1 MTPGGPIQDIKQYI
15 PSQCPEECLTALKGW
30 DSSAEIGT
38 GWGYAELE
46 MEEIQMNIMLVIMAV
61 CVLLKIV
68 DGYKK
73 GMVKEIISLVTL
85 TVIGIM
91 VVLISRG
98 LHSYME
104 KEIVGVIIA
113 VVLLALLGIVHHL
126 LGVVLFSAKMI
137 AKLPVVHWAN
147 KVLGAIFGAFEVILI
162 LQIVYVFIMYF
173 GLGMIGQQILE
184 YTRES
189 IVLAKVYQYNVV
201 AKLVE
206 NLMGQF
212 PVLWT

>member
-1 MTPGGPIQDIKQYI
+1 
-15 PSQCPEECLTALKGW
+15 
-30 DSSAEIGT
+30 
-38 GWGYAELE
+38 
-46 MEEIQMNIMLVIMAV
+46 MNIMLIVAAV
-61 CVLLKIV
+61 CMLLKIV

-85 TVIGIM
+85 IIMGIM
-91 VVLISRG
+91 VVLIGRG

-104 KEIVGVIIA
+104 KEIVSVVIA

-126 LGVVLFSAKMI
+126 LRVVFFSAKMI
-137 AKLPVVHWAN
+137 TKLPVVHWAN
-147 KVLGAIFGAFEVILI
+147 KVLGAVFGALEVIFI

-189 IVLAKVYQYNVV
+189 VALTKVYQFNVV

-206 NLMGQF
+206 KLMGML
-212 PVLWT
+212 PTLGL

>member
-1 MTPGGPIQDIKQYI
+1 
-15 PSQCPEECLTALKGW
+15 
-30 DSSAEIGT
+30 
-38 GWGYAELE
+38 
-46 MEEIQMNIMLVIMAV
+46 MNIMLVIMVV
-61 CVLLKIV
+61 CVLFKIA

-73 GMVKEIISLVTL
+73 GMVKEVISLVTL

-91 VVLISRG
+91 VVLISKG

-113 VVLLALLGIVHHL
+113 VVLLALLGIVHHI

-147 KVLGAIFGAFEVILI
+147 KVLGAVFGALEVILI

-184 YTRES
+184 YTKES
-189 IVLAKVYQYNVV
+189 TVLEKVFQYNIV
-201 AKLVE
+201 ARLVE
-206 NLMGQF
+206 NLMGQI
-212 PVLWT
+212 PMLGL

>member
-1 MTPGGPIQDIKQYI
+1 
-15 PSQCPEECLTALKGW
+15 
-30 DSSAEIGT
+30 
-38 GWGYAELE
+38 
-46 MEEIQMNIMLVIMAV
+46 MNIMLIVAIT
-61 CVLLKIV
+61 CVLIKIA

-85 TVIGIM
+85 MIMGIM
-91 VVLISRG
+91 IVLISNG

-126 LGVVLFSAKMI
+126 LSVVFFSAKMI
-137 AKLPVVHWAN
+137 SKLPVIHWAN
-147 KVLGAIFGAFEVILI
+147 KLLGAVFGALEVILI

-189 IVLAKVYQYNVV
+189 IVLEKIYQYNVV

-206 NLMGQF
+206 NLMSRL
-212 PVLWT
+212 PVLGL

>member
-1 MTPGGPIQDIKQYI
+1 
-15 PSQCPEECLTALKGW
+15 
-30 DSSAEIGT
+30 
-38 GWGYAELE
+38 
-46 MEEIQMNIMLVIMAV
+46 MNIMLIVAAV
-61 CVLLKIV
+61 CMLFKIV

-85 TVIGIM
+85 IIMGIT
-91 VVLISRG
+91 VVLIGRG

-104 KEIVGVIIA
+104 KEIVGVVIA

-126 LGVVLFSAKMI
+126 LGVVFFSAKMI

-147 KVLGAIFGAFEVILI
+147 KVLGAVFGALEVVLI

-173 GLGMIGQQILE
+173 GLGMIGYQIVE
-184 YTRES
+184 YTKAS
-189 IVLAKVYQYNVV
+189 PVLTKVYQFNVV

-206 NLMGQF
+206 NLMGML
-212 PVLWT
+212 PTLGL

>member
-1 MTPGGPIQDIKQYI
+1 
-15 PSQCPEECLTALKGW
+15 
-30 DSSAEIGT
+30 
-38 GWGYAELE
+38 
-46 MEEIQMNIMLVIMAV
+46 MNIMLVIMVV
-61 CVLLKIV
+61 CVLFKIA

-73 GMVKEIISLVTL
+73 GMVKEVISLVTL

-91 VVLISRG
+91 VVLISKG

-104 KEIVGVIIA
+104 KEIVGVVIA
-113 VVLLALLGIVHHL
+113 VVLLALLGIVHHI

-147 KVLGAIFGAFEVILI
+147 KVLGAVFGALEVILI

-184 YTRES
+184 YTKES
-189 IVLAKVYQYNVV
+189 TVLEKVFQYNIV

-206 NLMGQF
+206 NLMGQI
-212 PVLWT
+212 PMLGL

>member
-1 MTPGGPIQDIKQYI
+1 
-15 PSQCPEECLTALKGW
+15 
-30 DSSAEIGT
+30 
-38 GWGYAELE
+38 
-46 MEEIQMNIMLVIMAV
+46 MNIMLVIMVV
-61 CVLLKIV
+61 CVLFKIA

-73 GMVKEIISLVTL
+73 GMVKEVISLVTL

-91 VVLISRG
+91 VVLISKG

-113 VVLLALLGIVHHL
+113 VVLLALLGIVHHI

-147 KVLGAIFGAFEVILI
+147 KVLGAVFGALEVILI

-184 YTRES
+184 YTKES
-189 IVLAKVYQYNVV
+189 VVLEKVFQYNIV

-206 NLMGQF
+206 NLMGQL
-212 PVLWT
+212 PMLGL

>member
-1 MTPGGPIQDIKQYI
+1 
-15 PSQCPEECLTALKGW
+15 
-30 DSSAEIGT
+30 
-38 GWGYAELE
+38 
-46 MEEIQMNIMLVIMAV
+46 MNVMLAIVVI
-61 CVLLKIV
+61 CVLFKIV

-91 VVLISRG
+91 VLLISRG

-147 KVLGAIFGAFEVILI
+147 KVLGAVFGALEVILI

-184 YTRES
+184 YTKES
-189 IVLAKVYQYNVV
+189 AVLAKVYQYNIV
-201 AKLVE
+201 AKFVE
-206 NLMGQF
+206 NLMGRL
-212 PVLWT
+212 PILKL

>member
-1 MTPGGPIQDIKQYI
+1 
-15 PSQCPEECLTALKGW
+15 
-30 DSSAEIGT
+30 
-38 GWGYAELE
+38 
-46 MEEIQMNIMLVIMAV
+46 MNIMLIVVAV
-61 CVLLKIV
+61 FTLIKIV

-85 TVIGIM
+85 ILMGMT

-104 KEIVGVIIA
+104 KEILGVVIA

-126 LGVVLFSAKMI
+126 LGVVFFSAKMI

-147 KVLGAIFGAFEVILI
+147 KVLGAVFGALEVILI
-162 LQIVYVFIMYF
+162 LQIIYVFIMYF

-189 IVLAKVYQYNVV
+189 VVLTKIYHFNVV

-206 NLMGQF
+206 NLMGML
-212 PVLWT
+212 PMLGL

>member
-1 MTPGGPIQDIKQYI
+1 
-15 PSQCPEECLTALKGW
+15 
-30 DSSAEIGT
+30 
-38 GWGYAELE
+38 
-46 MEEIQMNIMLVIMAV
+46 MNIMLVIMVV
-61 CVLLKIV
+61 CVLFKIA

-73 GMVKEIISLVTL
+73 GMVKEVISLVTL

-91 VVLISRG
+91 VVLISKG

-113 VVLLALLGIVHHL
+113 VVLLALLGIVHHI

-147 KVLGAIFGAFEVILI
+147 KVLGAVFGALEVILL

-184 YTRES
+184 YTKES
-189 IVLAKVYQYNVV
+189 VVLEKVFQYNIV

-206 NLMGQF
+206 NLMGQI
-212 PVLWT
+212 PRLGL

>member
-1 MTPGGPIQDIKQYI
+1 
-15 PSQCPEECLTALKGW
+15 
-30 DSSAEIGT
+30 
-38 GWGYAELE
+38 
-46 MEEIQMNIMLVIMAV
+46 MNIMLVIMVV
-61 CVLLKIV
+61 CVLFKIA

-73 GMVKEIISLVTL
+73 GMVKEVISLVTL

-91 VVLISRG
+91 VVLISKG

-104 KEIVGVIIA
+104 KEIVGVVIA
-113 VVLLALLGIVHHL
+113 VVLLALLGIVHHI

-147 KVLGAIFGAFEVILI
+147 KVLGAVFGALEVILI

-184 YTRES
+184 YTKES
-189 IVLAKVYQYNVV
+189 AVLEKVFQYNIV

-206 NLMGQF
+206 NLMGQI
-212 PVLWT
+212 PMLGL

>member
-1 MTPGGPIQDIKQYI
+1 
-15 PSQCPEECLTALKGW
+15 
-30 DSSAEIGT
+30 
-38 GWGYAELE
+38 
-46 MEEIQMNIMLVIMAV
+46 MNVMLVIVVV
-61 CVLLKIV
+61 CVLFKIA

-147 KVLGAIFGAFEVILI
+147 KILGAVFGALEIILI

-184 YTRES
+184 YTKES
-189 IVLAKVYQYNVV
+189 VVLAKVYQYNIV
-201 AKLVE
+201 AKFVE
-206 NLMGQF
+206 NLMGQL
-212 PVLWT
+212 PILML

>member
-1 MTPGGPIQDIKQYI
+1 
-15 PSQCPEECLTALKGW
+15 
-30 DSSAEIGT
+30 
-38 GWGYAELE
+38 
-46 MEEIQMNIMLVIMAV
+46 MNIMLVIV
-61 CVLLKIV
+61 VICVLFKIA

-113 VVLLALLGIVHHL
+113 VVLLALLGIVHHI

-147 KVLGAIFGAFEVILI
+147 KVLGAVFGALEVILI

-184 YTRES
+184 YTKES
-189 IVLAKVYQYNVV
+189 VVLAKVYQYNIV
-201 AKLVE
+201 AKFVE
-206 NLMGQF
+206 NLMEQL
-212 PVLWT
+212 PILSL

>member
-1 MTPGGPIQDIKQYI
+1 
-15 PSQCPEECLTALKGW
+15 
-30 DSSAEIGT
+30 
-38 GWGYAELE
+38 
-46 MEEIQMNIMLVIMAV
+46 MNIMLIVVAL
-61 CVLLKIV
+61 CALFKIA

-85 TVIGIM
+85 IIIGVMI
-91 VVLISRG
+91 VLISSG

-104 KEIVGVIIA
+104 KEVVGVIIA

-126 LGVVLFSAKMI
+126 LSVVFFSAKMI
-137 AKLPVVHWAN
+137 SKLPVIHWAN
-147 KVLGAIFGAFEVILI
+147 KLLGAAFGVLEVVLT

-173 GLGMIGQQILE
+173 SLGMIGQQILE

-189 IVLAKVYQYNVV
+189 VVLTTIYQYNVV

-206 NLMGQF
+206 NLMSRL
-212 PVLWT
+212 PVLTI

>member
-1 MTPGGPIQDIKQYI
+1 
-15 PSQCPEECLTALKGW
+15 
-30 DSSAEIGT
+30 
-38 GWGYAELE
+38 
-46 MEEIQMNIMLVIMAV
+46 MNIMLIIMVV
-61 CVLLKIV
+61 CVLFKIA

-73 GMVKEIISLVTL
+73 GMVKEVISLVTL

-91 VVLISRG
+91 VVLISKG

-113 VVLLALLGIVHHL
+113 VVLLALLGIVHHI

-147 KVLGAIFGAFEVILI
+147 KVLGAVFGALEVILI

-184 YTRES
+184 YTKES
-189 IVLAKVYQYNVV
+189 VVLEKVFQYNIV

-206 NLMGQF
+206 NLMGQI
-212 PVLWT
+212 PMLGL